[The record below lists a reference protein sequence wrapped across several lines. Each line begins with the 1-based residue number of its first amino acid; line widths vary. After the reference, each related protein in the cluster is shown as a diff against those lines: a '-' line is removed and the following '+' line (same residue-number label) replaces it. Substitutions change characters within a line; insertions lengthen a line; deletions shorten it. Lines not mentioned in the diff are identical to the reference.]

1 MGRKAKSV
9 LDYMVENVNATI
21 QEVADATGASYN
33 YVWKLKNNKYIA
45 DCIDKEEVVESP
57 KKVQRADIL
66 DIAKEYVT
74 KDRANTHGDM
84 ENNFRTIAAMWSVY
98 LGYNVSPE
106 DVATMMTLL
115 KVARIKSNPSNMD
128 NWVDACG
135 YMACGG
141 EVACNSGG

>member
-1 MGRKAKSV
+1 MGRKAKTV

-21 QEVADATGASYN
+21 QEVADATGVSYS
-33 YVWKLKNNKYIA
+33 YVWKLKNNENLA
-45 DCIDKEEVVESP
+45 DCLDDEEIAEGR

-98 LGYNVSPE
+98 LEYNVSPE
-106 DVATMMTLL
+106 DVASMMTLL

-128 NWVDACG
+128 NWIDACG

-141 EVACNSGG
+141 EVAYNSGE